1 MKNKVTFFF
10 RLLTC
15 LTSNGLTVGMFGHT
29 PGLVTCPYVTDEKYR
44 GITKRTATERS
55 IVRKYRY
62 KLRSKPC
69 SGQYIHVYTMH
80 VHRGPGGRNN
90 IWPVS
95 NLIYQY
101 DEPINCSFSFNLFWG
116 ELLYGNLTKNMKKGW
131 KKNLKHLM
139 QQIQVLH
146 VFCFCFFFFT

>member
-55 IVRKYRY
+55 IVRKYRRPMSHGINY
-62 KLRSKPC
+62 EASHALVSIYM
-69 SGQYIHVYTMH
+69 YIQCMSI
-80 VHRGPGGRNN
+80 GAPGGGITSGHSVILYISMMNQ
-90 IWPVS
+90 
-95 NLIYQY
+95 LIVH
-101 DEPINCSFSFNLFWG
+101 F
-116 ELLYGNLTKNMKKGW
+116 LLIFFGGNFYTG
-131 KKNLKHLM
+131 
-139 QQIQVLH
+139 I
-146 VFCFCFFFFT
+146 

>member
-55 IVRKYRY
+55 IVRTYRRPMSHGINY
-62 KLRSKPC
+62 EASHALVSIYM
-69 SGQYIHVYTMH
+69 YIQCMSI
-80 VHRGPGGRNN
+80 GAPGGRNN

-95 NLIYQY
+95 NLIY
-101 DEPINCSFSFNLFWG
+101 
-116 ELLYGNLTKNMKKGW
+116 
-131 KKNLKHLM
+131 
-139 QQIQVLH
+139 
-146 VFCFCFFFFT
+146 

>member
-29 PGLVTCPYVTDEKYR
+29 PGLVTCPYVTEEKYR

-55 IVRKYRY
+55 IVRTYRRPMSHGINY
-62 KLRSKPC
+62 EASHALVSIYMYIQCMSIGAPGGGIT
-69 SGQYIHVYTMH
+69 SGQSVILYISMM
-80 VHRGPGGRNN
+80 N
-90 IWPVS
+90 
-95 NLIYQY
+95 Q
-101 DEPINCSFSFNLFWG
+101 LFIFFLG

-131 KKNLKHLM
+131 KK
-139 QQIQVLH
+139 
-146 VFCFCFFFFT
+146 T

>member
-29 PGLVTCPYVTDEKYR
+29 PGLVTCPYVTEEKYR

-55 IVRKYRY
+55 IVRTYRRPMSHGINY
-62 KLRSKPC
+62 EASHALVSIYMYIQCMSIGAPGGGIT
-69 SGQYIHVYTMH
+69 SGQSVIILYISMMNQLI
-80 VHRGPGGRNN
+80 VHFL
-90 IWPVS
+90 
-95 NLIYQY
+95 LI
-101 DEPINCSFSFNLFWG
+101 FLG

-139 QQIQVLH
+139 QQI
-146 VFCFCFFFFT
+146 

>member
-29 PGLVTCPYVTDEKYR
+29 PGLVTCPYVTEEKYR

-55 IVRKYRY
+55 IVRTYRRPMSHGINY
-62 KLRSKPC
+62 EASHALVS
-69 SGQYIHVYTMH
+69 IHVYIQCMSI
-80 VHRGPGGRNN
+80 GAPGGGITSGQSVILYISMMNQ
-90 IWPVS
+90 
-95 NLIYQY
+95 LIVHFLL
-101 DEPINCSFSFNLFWG
+101 IFLG

-139 QQIQVLH
+139 QQI
-146 VFCFCFFFFT
+146 

>member
-55 IVRKYRY
+55 IVRKYRRPMSHGINY
-62 KLRSKPC
+62 EASHALVSIYMYIQCMSIGAPGGGIT
-69 SGQYIHVYTMH
+69 SGQSVILYISMMNQLI
-80 VHRGPGGRNN
+80 VHFL
-90 IWPVS
+90 
-95 NLIYQY
+95 LI
-101 DEPINCSFSFNLFWG
+101 FLG

-131 KKNLKHLM
+131 KKKLKHLM
-139 QQIQVLH
+139 QQI
-146 VFCFCFFFFT
+146 